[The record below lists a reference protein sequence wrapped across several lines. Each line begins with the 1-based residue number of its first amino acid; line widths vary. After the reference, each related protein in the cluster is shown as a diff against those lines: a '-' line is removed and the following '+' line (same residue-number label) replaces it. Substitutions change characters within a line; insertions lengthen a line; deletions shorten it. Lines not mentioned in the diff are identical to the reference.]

1 MRIGPFD
8 GLRASRACRG
18 TDCGFI
24 GDWRLAIVAV
34 TLFAIGCG
42 SGDTA
47 VEKPA
52 TVGWKR
58 VGSWS
63 GRGDRQTE
71 SFTSDTGGFRVQ
83 WETKNEAPP
92 EAGRLKVVFRSGDS
106 GRDIIDAVDTRGV
119 GRGTAEVGDRPR
131 WYFLTI
137 ESANVDWTVTV
148 EEPITGTTNKN
159 W

>member
-1 MRIGPFD
+1 LQIGFVVSWFRD
-8 GLRASRACRG
+8 FVIVDCRLIGLVVALSAAAACG
-18 TDCGFI
+18 PGY
-24 GDWRLAIVAV
+24 
-34 TLFAIGCG
+34 
-42 SGDTA
+42 TA

-148 EEPITGTTNKN
+148 EEPIAGATGKS
-159 W
+159 